1 MSTKRKISFILSLD
15 NINEKPVINNKNVTF
30 SKIEFQKEIINEK
43 ENNIYFI
50 LVGINF
56 EKKNEDKLNI
66 LINKNI
72 FIKK

>member
-1 MSTKRKISFILSLD
+1 MSTKRKISFILSLE

-56 EKKNEDKLNI
+56 EKKMKTN
-66 LINKNI
+66 
-72 FIKK
+72 

>member
-30 SKIEFQKEIINEK
+30 SKVEFQKEIINEK

-56 EKKNEDKLNI
+56 EKK
-66 LINKNI
+66 
-72 FIKK
+72 KKTN

>member
-15 NINEKPVINNKNVTF
+15 NINEEPVINNKNVTF

-56 EKKNEDKLNI
+56 EKK
-66 LINKNI
+66 
-72 FIKK
+72 KKTN

>member
-1 MSTKRKISFILSLD
+1 MSTKRKISFILSLE

-56 EKKNEDKLNI
+56 EKK
-66 LINKNI
+66 
-72 FIKK
+72 KKTN